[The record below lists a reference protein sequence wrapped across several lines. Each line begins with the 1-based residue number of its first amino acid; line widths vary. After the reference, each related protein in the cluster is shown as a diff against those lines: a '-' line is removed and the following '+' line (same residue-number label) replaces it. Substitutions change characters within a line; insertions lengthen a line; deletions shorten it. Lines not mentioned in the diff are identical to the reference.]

1 MVNRRHNYC
10 PSVCSTKNS
19 NLYPT
24 NRKDKSGSHPDRW
37 PVVTKAFFCRSWR
50 PTFIQVQKSLKCH
63 GHLNPLICPLMTSC
77 LWRHF
82 NHIWIS
88 TMKIKHASCRKRL
101 QKTKTCLTMM
111 LHRQYFTIQ
120 IFLVLNLNPLNGC
133 ANSTYASNKVSYLL
147 SSVHLS

>member
-1 MVNRRHNYC
+1 MVDRRHNYC

-37 PVVTKAFFCRSWR
+37 PVVTKAFLCRSWR

-77 LWRHF
+77 LWRHL

-88 TMKIKHASCRKRL
+88 IMKIKHSSCRKRL
-101 QKTKTCLTMM
+101 QKTKNM
-111 LHRQYFTIQ
+111 LNNDVTPSILYHT
-120 IFLVLNLNPLNGC
+120 NLFGFKLESIEWMRKFNIC
-133 ANSTYASNKVSYLL
+133 
-147 SSVHLS
+147 